1 MKKKALG
8 ITLTLAMGLS
18 AQFVQ
23 VDNLLSGDMTQAV
36 GMQQAEA
43 GLMNGLTG
51 SVDKMKHKA
60 VSDAKKQAKDTVK
73 KALNVDMDGM
83 NSHIQAMKAHLEL
96 ATHFTAGAQYKLE
109 EAAGLQNNSHFTE
122 IGNIAN
128 VSRSN
133 FSDLGSAY
141 RYAEI
146 PGVSENI
153 GTMIETRLSS
163 QDADAKKKTLERL
176 SWAKEDRSMATWY
189 KALAVRDAV
198 FVVKEAAKGVAQASK
213 SGSYQGV
220 LNTLKHYQS
229 VANDTQAICKNL
241 GNKTGAMDK
250 ALKKVDA
257 NNNIKPP
264 SKDRQKQIAN
274 SIMPE

>member
-18 AQFVQ
+18 VQFVQ
-23 VDNLLSGDMTQAV
+23 IDSLIAGNLSKAV

-43 GLMNGLTG
+43 GFLSGLTG

-60 VSDAKKQAKDTVK
+60 VTDVKKQATDTVK
-73 KALNVDMDGM
+73 KALNIDMDGV
-83 NSHIQAMKAHLEL
+83 NDHVKAMKAHLEL

-133 FSDLGSAY
+133 FSDLGSSY

-146 PGVSENI
+146 PGVEAN
-153 GTMIETRLSS
+153 MIETRLNS

-176 SWAKEDRSMATWY
+176 SWAKEDRSMANWY

-198 FVVKEAAKGVAQASK
+198 FVVKEAAKGVVQASK
-213 SGSYQGV
+213 SGNYEGV
-220 LNTLKHYQS
+220 LNTLKQYQA
-229 VANDTQAICKNL
+229 VAKDTQAICDNL
-241 GNKTGAMDK
+241 GKKTGAMDK

-264 SKDRQKQIAN
+264 SKARQKQIAN